1 MVIEDFQ
8 ALFWR
13 ALKAHRDGDLAAA
26 AAGYRDVLAANPGHV
41 DATHYLG
48 MVAYQQGETAR
59 ALELVGNAAR
69 SRPEDSA
76 VLANFGLVL
85 LAAGQA
91 REASLVLDQSLKIRP
106 EQPDAL
112 LNLALAHSAL
122 GHYDKAAAC
131 YGRVLELIPGHAAA
145 RLSLA
150 QIMLNAR
157 RPSEAREVLERGLA
171 LDRGNPDLR
180 LALGQSLELADDL
193 EGAAECYRQVAEQ
206 HSDHRSRALT
216 RLSGALRKQ
225 HRPGSALM
233 AARVAAWSEATDDA
247 AWRAVGQAL
256 KELGWLHPAA
266 EAFRRS
272 HELLRSPGGPDSE
285 LPTFSRTSRAKL
297 RHDIEQIEY
306 LDSQGLADKS
316 LHSVAKNL
324 RLVMEGMPDSL
335 PDGKS
340 VTLPTP
346 VRRRLRGIYNRCHRY
361 RETPELA
368 GAAVNTELVADQ
380 IAADYRSRPPGLT
393 WIDGFLTAEALESL
407 RRFCLESTIWYD
419 FEHRN
424 GYVGAY
430 LQDGFDCPLL
440 LQIAE
445 ELPRSLP
452 EIFGDHVL
460 MQLWAYKYD
469 SRLEGIDMHA
479 DFAAVNVNFWITPD
493 EANRDPESGGMVI
506 WDREAPPEWGVDE
519 YNTYDPAQ
527 QRRILDYLEE
537 EGATRIT
544 VPYRENRC
552 VIFDSDLFHKTDD
565 IHFGDRYEDRRINV
579 TMLYGTRG
587 GARGRRHPGVGTP

>member
-13 ALKAHRDGDLAAA
+13 ALKAHREGDLVAA
-26 AAGYRDVLAANPGHV
+26 AAGYRDVLAACPGHI

-59 ALELVGNAAR
+59 ALELVGSAAR
-69 SRPEDSA
+69 ARPEDGT
-76 VLANFGLVL
+76 VLANLGLVL
-85 LAAGQA
+85 LAAGQS
-91 REASLVLDQSLKIRP
+91 REAGQVLDQSLKIRP
-106 EQPDAL
+106 DQPDAL
-112 LNLALAHSAL
+112 LNLALARSAL
-122 GHYDKAAAC
+122 GQQDQAADC
-131 YGRVLELIPGHAAA
+131 YRQVLRLAPGHAAA

-157 RPSEAREVLERGLA
+157 RPSEAREVLESGLA
-171 LDRGNPDLR
+171 LDSEDPDLQ
-180 LALGQSLELADDL
+180 LALGQTLELSGDL
-193 EGAAECYRQVAEQ
+193 GEATRCFRQVAEG
-206 HSDHRSRALT
+206 HPGHRSRALT

-233 AARVAAWSEATDDA
+233 AARVAAWSDATDYA

-256 KELGWLHPAA
+256 KELGWLNEAA
-266 EAFRRS
+266 AAFRRA
-272 HELLRSPGGPDSE
+272 HHLLRSPGGIGSD
-285 LPTFSRTSRAKL
+285 LPTFSRTCRAKL

-306 LDSQGLADKS
+306 LVSRGLADKS

-324 RLVMEGMPDSL
+324 RLVMEGMPDTL
-335 PDGKS
+335 PDGRS
-340 VTLPTP
+340 VALPSP
-346 VRRRLRGIYNRCHRY
+346 VRRRLRGIYNRCHHY
-361 RETPELA
+361 RETPRLST
-368 GAAVNTELVADQ
+368 AVVNPNLEAQQ
-380 IAADYRSRPPGLT
+380 ITADYRSRPPGLT
-393 WIDGFLTAEALESL
+393 WIDAFLTPEALESL
-407 RRFCLESTIWYD
+407 RLFCLESTIWYD

-445 ELPRSLP
+445 DLPRSLP

-479 DFAAVNVNFWITPD
+479 DFAAINVNFWITPD

-506 WDREAPPEWGVDE
+506 WDREAPPDWGVDE

-527 QRRILDYLEE
+527 QQRIIDYLKREK
-537 EGATRIT
+537 ATRLT

-579 TMLYGTRG
+579 TMLYGTRD
-587 GARGRRHPGVGTP
+587 GARGRRNPGAETT

>member
-8 ALFWR
+8 TLFWR
-13 ALKAHRDGDLAAA
+13 ALKAHREGDLAAA
-26 AAGYRDVLAANPGHV
+26 AAGYRDVLAANPDHI
-41 DATHYLG
+41 DAIHYLG
-48 MVAYQQGETAR
+48 MVAYQQGEIAQ
-59 ALELVGNAAR
+59 ALDQVGSAAR
-69 SRPEDSA
+69 MRPDDSA
-76 VLANFGLVL
+76 ILANLGMVL
-85 LAAGQA
+85 LAAGQS
-91 REASLVLDQSLKIRP
+91 REVVRVLGKSLEIRP
-106 EQPDAL
+106 DQPNAL
-112 LNLALAHSAL
+112 LNLALAYSAL
-122 GHYDKAAAC
+122 GQPDEAADC
-131 YGRVLELIPGHAAA
+131 YRRVLDLAPGLAAA

-157 RPSEAREVLERGLA
+157 RPERAREILDSGLA
-171 LDRGNPDLR
+171 LDPEDADLR
-180 LALGQSLELADDL
+180 LALGQSLEMAGDLA
-193 EGAAECYRQVAEQ
+193 GATACFRHTADS
-206 HSDHRSRALT
+206 HPGHRSRALT

-225 HRPGSALM
+225 HLPGSALV
-233 AARVAAWSEATDDA
+233 AARSAAWADGGDHA

-256 KELGWLHPAA
+256 KELGWLHQAA
-266 EAFRRS
+266 DTFRRA
-272 HELLRSPGGPDSE
+272 HDLLRDSGGSDSE

-297 RHDIEQIEY
+297 RHDIQQIEY
-306 LDSQGLADKS
+306 LSDQGLADKS
-316 LHSVAKNL
+316 LHSIAKRL

-335 PDGKS
+335 PDGQVVS
-340 VTLPTP
+340 LPSP

-361 RETPELA
+361 RETPALEGPA
-368 GAAVNTELVADQ
+368 IDPGLVAEE
-380 IAADYRSRPPGLT
+380 IADDYQSRPPGIA
-393 WIDGFLTAEALESL
+393 WIDGFLTAAALESL

-430 LQDGFDCPLL
+430 LQDGFNCPLL
-440 LQIAE
+440 LQIAD

-452 EIFGDHVL
+452 QIFGDHVL

-469 SRLEGIDMHA
+469 SRLDGIDMHA
-479 DFAAVNVNFWITPD
+479 DFAAVNVNFWITPNQ
-493 EANRDPESGGMVI
+493 ANLDPDSGGMVI

-527 QRRILDYLEE
+527 QRRILDYLER
-537 EGATRIT
+537 EGASRLV

-587 GARGRRHPGVGTP
+587 GERGRHGVRQ